1 MKKLSGKKPKIG
13 FISTYIP
20 RECGIGTFTN
30 DIVNNISKLHKVSEQ
45 ENPNTLVVA
54 ISDKDNF
61 YSYPAEVKFE
71 INQQNRKNYINA
83 AHFLNNSD
91 IDIVNI
97 QHEFGIFGGYDGN
110 FILDTVEN
118 LRKPI
123 VTTFHTVLEN
133 PSAGQK
139 TVVEQMAS
147 NSVYVVVLAKRAINI
162 LKTVYKI
169 PEKKIIFIE
178 HGAPNV
184 SFMDSSYYKSDFNAS
199 GRKII
204 LTFGLINPN
213 KGIEYG
219 IKAISNI
226 VKKHPN
232 VLYIILGTTHPE
244 VRKQFG
250 EEYRLSLELLVKK
263 LGIENNVEFF
273 NYFVTKKE
281 LIKFLIASDIYLTP
295 YLSKEQIVSGTL
307 AYALTCGKALISTPY
322 WYAEELLADK
332 RGILVPFKD
341 ENAISDA
348 VIKLL
353 EDEKQF
359 SQYRKN
365 AYDYGREFVWE
376 NVAEKFEN
384 AFIRAIENYSDTMK
398 TARAVKRTILPE
410 INLNHFK
417 IMTDDTGIF
426 QHCTMSIPNRD
437 FGYTTDDNARALI
450 VAIKNWYL
458 SKNDD
463 TIAYIVKYLSFLLH
477 AYDEETESVKNFMN
491 FQREWVDTK
500 ISEDTTGRM
509 VWALGYCLKH
519 APNNSIHIISINL
532 FKNLISNVT
541 HFTSPRAWSFVIIG
555 SIFYLSIYP
564 GDLEVK
570 NISTVLTKRITDQL
584 NSNKDNDW
592 LWLEDTLCY
601 ENARIPQALFSYGGF
616 FNDKKIMSLAKNTFK
631 WIMEIQTDKE
641 NNRLTLIGNKGW
653 MKRSGE
659 RAKFDQQP
667 VEIAAIV
674 DAAYEGYKYTREKY
688 YEEVIEMGIDWF
700 LGNNDVGEAVYDFN
714 NGGSRDG
721 IHSLGI
727 NLNEG
732 AESTL
737 SWLLSLHRLYELNQL
752 KIKSGEKYSVNKS

>member
-1 MKKLSGKKPKIG
+1 MKKISIKNPSIG

-30 DIVNNISKLHKVSEQ
+30 DLVKNISKLHKINESD
-45 ENPNTLVVA
+45 NPNTLVVA

-61 YSYPAEVKFE
+61 YTYPKEVKFE
-71 INQQNRKNYINA
+71 INQQNKKNYINA

-91 IDIVNI
+91 IDVINI

-110 FILDTVEN
+110 FILDSVDK

-139 TVVEQMAS
+139 KVVEQLAEK
-147 NSVYVVVLAKRAINI
+147 SVYVVVLAKRAINI

-169 PEKKIIFIE
+169 PERKIAFIE

-204 LTFGLINPN
+204 MTFGLINPN

-219 IKAISNI
+219 IRAIANI
-226 VKKHPN
+226 VKEHPN
-232 VLYIILGTTHPE
+232 ILYIILGATHPE
-244 VRKQFG
+244 VRKQSG

-263 LGIENNVEFF
+263 YGLENNVEFF
-273 NYFVTKKE
+273 NYFVTKQE

-322 WYAEELLADK
+322 WYAEELLAEN
-332 RGILVPFKD
+332 RGILVPFKN
-341 ENAISDA
+341 EKAISDA

-353 EDEKQF
+353 DDEKTF

-365 AYDYGREFVWE
+365 AYDFGREFVWE
-376 NVAEKFEN
+376 SVADKFEN
-384 AFIRAIENYSDTMK
+384 VFKKAIENYSETK
-398 TARAVKRTILPE
+398 QTAVSVNKAIIPE
-410 INLNHFK
+410 MNLNHFK
-417 IMTDDTGIF
+417 IITDDTGIF
-426 QHCTMSIPNRD
+426 QHCTMNIPNRK

-450 VAIKNWYL
+450 VAIKNWHL
-458 SKNDD
+458 FKDD
-463 TIAYIVKYLSFLLH
+463 VSIEYITRYLSFLLN
-477 AYDEETESVKNFMN
+477 AYDDDTESVKNFMD
-491 FQREWVDTK
+491 FQRVWIDTK
-500 ISEDTTGRM
+500 ISEDTAGRM
-509 VWALGYCLKH
+509 IWSLGYCLKH
-519 APNNSIHIISINL
+519 SPNNSIHILSVNL
-532 FKNLISNVT
+532 FKKVISNVM
-541 HFTSPRAWSFVIIG
+541 HFTSPRAWAFVVIG
-555 SIFYLSIYP
+555 SIFYLSVYP

-570 NISTVLTKRITDQL
+570 NISAILTKRLSDQL
-584 NSNKDNDW
+584 LSNRDKDW
-592 LWLEDTLCY
+592 LWLEDILSY

-616 FNDKKIMSLAKNTFK
+616 FDEKKTVTLAKNTFK
-631 WIMEIQTDKE
+631 WLIDIQTDKT
-641 NNRLTLIGNKGW
+641 NNRLSLIGNKGW
-653 MKRSGE
+653 MKRGGE
-659 RAKFDQQP
+659 KAKFDQQP

-674 DAAYEGYKYTREKY
+674 DAAYVGFKYSMDKY
-688 YEEVIEMGIDWF
+688 YEEIIELGIDWF
-700 LGNNDVGEAVYDFN
+700 LGNNDVNENVYDFN
-714 NGGSRDG
+714 SGGCRDG
-721 IHSLGI
+721 IHSLGV

-737 SWLLSLHRLYELNQL
+737 SWLLSLHRLYDMHQ
-752 KIKSGEKYSVNKS
+752 IKMQSNEKYSINKS